1 MERSTE
7 LLIQVII
14 FALLV
19 FVGITEV
26 SLTYLDIFL
35 PLKKI
40 SHYITLI
47 RIIFFIQP
55 HNHRLKRTS
64 FLAAIINKKK
74 TDRKRKEKKNTILQI
89 LKKYLLEVGSVKVV
103 FEIRSR
109 SMQPCF
115 DTILNNLKKI
125 KRGC

>member
-55 HNHRLKRTS
+55 HNHRLKQTS
-64 FLAAIINKKK
+64 FLAAIINKPKKK
-74 TDRKRKEKKNTILQI
+74 TDRKRKEKT
-89 LKKYLLEVGSVKVV
+89 KYHIADTEKIS
-103 FEIRSR
+103 SR
-109 SMQPCF
+109 SWIRESCV
-115 DTILNNLKKI
+115 
-125 KRGC
+125 

>member
-74 TDRKRKEKKNTILQI
+74 NRSQKKRKEKYHIANTEKI
-89 LKKYLLEVGSVKVV
+89 S
-103 FEIRSR
+103 SR
-109 SMQPCF
+109 SWIRESCV
-115 DTILNNLKKI
+115 
-125 KRGC
+125 